1 MSQPPHLTLVGHPE
15 PSRIANRLLRALAG
29 DDRALLKPHLEPL
42 PLQRGDVLIQ
52 PNQPIAHIFFPE
64 DCIASVVANTPEGR
78 RIEVGIFGR
87 EGMSSTSVLLG
98 SDRTPHESFIQVS
111 GSALR
116 IGVDELRRA
125 IGQSPSLHQHLLRY
139 VEAFQVQVA
148 HTALSHGSYT
158 LKERLARWLLMCHDR
173 LDGDDL
179 PLVHEFLSLMLGVQR
194 SGVTLALHMLE
205 AGDMI
210 RAKRGLITITGRGK
224 WEDVAGAATGC
235 PRRNTAVSLG
245 RSERA
250 LASRQPPMPPT
261 CRDRQPRSG

>member
-29 DDRALLKPHLEPL
+29 DDLALLKPHLEPL
-42 PLQRGDVLIQ
+42 SLQRGNVLIQ
-52 PNQPIAHIFFPE
+52 PNQPIAHVYFPE

-98 SDRTPHESFIQVS
+98 SDRTPHECFIQVP

-116 IGVDELRRA
+116 IEVDELRRA

-158 LKERLARWLLMCHDR
+158 LEERLARWLLMCHDR

-179 PLVHEFLSLMLGVQR
+179 PLVHEFLSLMLGVR
-194 SGVTLALHMLE
+194 RPSVTEALHLLE
-205 AGDMI
+205 GVAI
-210 RAKRGLITITGRGK
+210 VKVGRGHVEVLNREK
-224 WEDVAGAATGC
+224 LEEIAGACYGV
-235 PRRNTAVSLG
+235 P
-245 RSERA
+245 EREYR
-250 LASRQPPMPPT
+250 LLI
-261 CRDRQPRSG
+261 G